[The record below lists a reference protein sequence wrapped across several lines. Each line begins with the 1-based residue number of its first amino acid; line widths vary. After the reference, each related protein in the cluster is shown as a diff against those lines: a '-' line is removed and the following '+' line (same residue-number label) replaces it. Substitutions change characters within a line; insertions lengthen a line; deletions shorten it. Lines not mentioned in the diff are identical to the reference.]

1 MIYLNDK
8 TIGRIIQPKT
18 ALALAEKAFRAWG
31 EKRSQMPPKVYL
43 TLPGGDFRAMPA
55 YIRSSAGAGVVG
67 VKWISVYPSNIQK
80 GLPAVNGTL
89 LLSDASTGRLRAVMD
104 ANVLTALRT
113 GGAGALA
120 TRLLARPDAGNLLL
134 VGAGVQSVYQI
145 LCHAAWR
152 RWTTILVWS
161 PDLMQSQRLIK
172 GLPEALRRIARPA
185 DELKAAVAAS
195 DVICTCTPS
204 RKPLIQAS
212 WVRPGTHINAIG
224 ADAPGKQELQ
234 MELLKRS
241 TLIVDDW
248 IQASHSGE
256 INVAHSKGL
265 IDRKDVA
272 GDLGGILVR
281 RTPRKRKTG
290 EITIFDSTGLA
301 VQDMI
306 MADYAV
312 NHT

>member
-1 MIYLNDK
+1 MNYLSDKMIA
-8 TIGRIIQPKT
+8 RIIRPKT
-18 ALALAEKAFRAWG
+18 ALLLAEKAFRAWG

-43 TLPGGDFRAMPA
+43 TLPEGDFRAMPA
-55 YIRSSAGAGVVG
+55 YIRPSSGPGVVG
-67 VKWISVYPSNIQK
+67 IKWISVYPSNIKK

-89 LLSDASTGRLRAVMD
+89 LLSDASTGTLRAVMD

-120 TRLLARPDAGNLLL
+120 TRLLARPEAGNLLL

-145 LCHAAWR
+145 LCHAELR
-152 RWTTILVWS
+152 RWTAIRVWS
-161 PDLMQSQRLIK
+161 PDARQSQNLIK
-172 GLPEALRRIARPA
+172 GLPEPLRRIAKPSN
-185 DELKAAVAAS
+185 ELKAAVASS

-234 MELLKRS
+234 TALLKRS

-248 IQASHSGE
+248 VQASHSGE

-265 IDRKDVA
+265 INRKDIT
-272 GDLGGILVR
+272 GDLGAVLVR
-281 RTPRKRKTG
+281 SIPRRRKNG

-312 NHT
+312 NHI